1 MVASFDEHKM
11 MVGCTM
17 MKEKGYIQD
26 LYILLHLSFTCDGC
40 ILLSLRKKTSSSL
53 TGIDHRQKLLSTAIH
68 VYSFL
73 TAFYHA
79 AKDAGKSFWEELCF

>member
-40 ILLSLRKKTSSSL
+40 ILLSLRKKN
-53 TGIDHRQKLLSTAIH
+53 IFFFDRH
-68 VYSFL
+68 
-73 TAFYHA
+73 
-79 AKDAGKSFWEELCF
+79 